1 MRTQIL
7 ELLFPFRY
15 APYQSRCSSAPKCAM
30 STKDQMSL
38 DVRPAQLSFLA
49 IFNPSLGSDAEAF
62 RDQIVF
68 YSSRAARLHKARK
81 GYDADASGS
90 QDEEE
95 NERLRQ

>member
-1 MRTQIL
+1 
-7 ELLFPFRY
+7 
-15 APYQSRCSSAPKCAM
+15 M
-30 STKDQMSL
+30 SVKDQMSL

-49 IFNPSLGSDAEAF
+49 IFNPSLGSDDEAF

-68 YSSRAARLHKARK
+68 YSSRAARLRKARK

-95 NERLRQ
+95 NEKLRQVGLAQGMVDFAK